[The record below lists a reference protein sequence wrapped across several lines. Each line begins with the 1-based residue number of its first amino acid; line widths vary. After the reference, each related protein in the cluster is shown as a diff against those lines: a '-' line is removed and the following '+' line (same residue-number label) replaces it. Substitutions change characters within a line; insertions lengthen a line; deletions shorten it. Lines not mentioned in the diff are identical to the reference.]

1 MENEELSVIVWF
13 WRDLQ
18 TNTTRLR
25 VVSVATGEEVLLN
38 DGSFLLRLLFNA
50 KPLVTRCYCR
60 HLGSGREAYMQG
72 GPKLREFVK
81 DCLLKSEAS

>member
-1 MENEELSVIVWF
+1 MENDKLSVIVWF

-25 VVSVATGEEVLLN
+25 VVSVASGEEVLLN
-38 DGSFLLRLLFNA
+38 DGSFLLRISINA
-50 KPLVTRCYCR
+50 NLSVTRCYCR
-60 HLGSGREAYMQG
+60 HIGSGREAHMQG

-81 DCLLKSEAS
+81 GCLLKSEAS